1 MIFAEFNLL
10 TFLPYSELLISTTCN
25 IERQYYISNT
35 FHYKL
40 HFLIIKFHVWNI
52 SMIFINRLSLINHI
66 LLGVHNTGCT
76 FDFRGRFEVENCHEW
91 GSGK

>member
-1 MIFAEFNLL
+1 MVASHRRQMIFAEFNLL

-52 SMIFINRLSLINHI
+52 FNDIYKSFIINKSHLTWCSQYWLYI
-66 LLGVHNTGCT
+66 
-76 FDFRGRFEVENCHEW
+76 
-91 GSGK
+91 